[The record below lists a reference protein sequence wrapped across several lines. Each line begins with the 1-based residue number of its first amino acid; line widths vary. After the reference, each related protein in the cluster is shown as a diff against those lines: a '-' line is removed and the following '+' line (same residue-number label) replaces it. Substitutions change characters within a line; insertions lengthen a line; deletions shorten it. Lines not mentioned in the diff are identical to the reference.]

1 MSFRDVLMANKLKE
15 GVQGTKKKRKKC
27 SYLVDIFLSPSR
39 PPDALVYLR
48 MLEGAKLAPVYERKR
63 VQLMARLLDLQG
75 DTRKEAPPKFEDDS
89 EDDDDEEVE
98 APESPEKK
106 ASQGSAT
113 EAEKRERRNSKL
125 NDIKSRFD
133 QPARGNYKYKTLE
146 ELKKEREMKKLGIKT
161 ESQDEANEPAP
172 TLPSAEEVPANDD
185 TSNTVAEE
193 IEEFKE
199 EDELE
204 EPSND
209 IDAQEQKVPE
219 ESVVD
224 KKARSHTVA
233 SKFGKFFKGKSRDKD
248 RSLSVP
254 ENTGSTDNISQI
266 SAENTSIAPE
276 EETTPSV
283 GGAEEEKEDQK
294 PFSSRLERV
303 TRRLGKYS
311 YQKVTGTLNGDTF
324 HFAKPNKDKD
334 GTTLSLV
341 GAATAVRDSY
351 QFELHTVDK
360 SYTFRTDSEELCI
373 KWVESLKGAIDGCTP
388 VEELPEENDEGKHD
402 KRYQ

>member
-1 MSFRDVLMANKLKE
+1 
-15 GVQGTKKKRKKC
+15 
-27 SYLVDIFLSPSR
+27 
-39 PPDALVYLR
+39 
-48 MLEGAKLAPVYERKR
+48 
-63 VQLMARLLDLQG
+63 MARLLDLQG

-89 EDDDDEEVE
+89 EDDDDEETE
-98 APESPEKK
+98 APESPQKRG
-106 ASQGSAT
+106 SQGSTT
-113 EAEKRERRNSKL
+113 EEKRDRRNSKL
-125 NDIKSRFD
+125 NDMKSRFD
-133 QPARGNYKYKTLE
+133 PPSSKGSYKYKTLE

-161 ESQDEANEPAP
+161 ESQDESNEPAP
-172 TLPSAEEVPANDD
+172 ASPSTEEVQNPTTAASANDD
-185 TSNTVAEE
+185 TSNAVAEE
-193 IEEFKE
+193 IEELKE
-199 EDELE
+199 EDEVDR
-204 EPSND
+204 PSNG

-219 ESVVD
+219 EVVVD
-224 KKARSHTVA
+224 KKARSHSKA

-248 RSLSVP
+248 RSLSIP

-294 PFSSRLERV
+294 PFSSKLERV

-311 YQKVTGTLNGDTF
+311 YQKVTATLNGDTF

-388 VEELPEENDEGKHD
+388 VEELTEENEEGKHD
-402 KRYQ
+402 KSYQ